1 MSRHGWFVGSL
12 KSSALVMAI
21 ASMTSLAGCRPAET
35 PPPPATGIV
44 GDHDHDHDGHNHDHA
59 GHDHDHDHEGS
70 INVDELPT
78 IIAAPPLESIKQGV
92 EQLTVVRDA
101 IAKGFADDNIDSI
114 HDQLHDVAGLLGQL
128 EDMIPTA
135 EIPAEAKQQMKQA
148 IEALFNAYGELDAKL
163 HGDTGKEY
171 ADVSAEINAAIDT
184 LAKDSAST

>member
-1 MSRHGWFVGSL
+1 MSRHGWFVGSF

-44 GDHDHDHDGHNHDHA
+44 SDHDHDHDGHDHDHA
-59 GHDHDHDHEGS
+59 GHDHEGS

-78 IIAAPPLESIKQGV
+78 ITAAPPLESFKQGV
-92 EQLTVVRDA
+92 EQLIVVRDV

-128 EDMIPTA
+128 EDMIPTT
-135 EIPAEAKQQMKQA
+135 EMPAEAKQQMMQA
-148 IEALFNAYGELDAKL
+148 IETLFEAYGEIDAKL

-171 ADVSAEINAAIDT
+171 SDVSAEINSAIDT
-184 LAKDSAST
+184 LVKDSPAK